1 MAAIPPARRRP
12 WFDVHPTAAV
22 MAATFGAV
30 MGVCMADLG
39 AAILRAALG
48 AIVLVTV
55 AVGMLRYLAR

>member
-1 MAAIPPARRRP
+1 MAAIEKARRRP

-30 MGVCMADLG
+30 LGVCMADLG
-39 AAILRAALG
+39 AAILRTALVAIALAAL
-48 AIVLVTV
+48 